1 MPEKKAHYISTFIRT
16 QVDTKHVDILFWVKI
31 KADTAK
37 PPVSTYGRWLL
48 TRAQT
53 IMGQNV
59 ASSAYGFIHVKSQF
73 REKNPVLPIERFLS
87 LVLPMNAIS
96 YKTLLSN
103 FHSIICQVVAYR
115 KLNTKENFKLLALKV
130 VAVAYDRWS
139 LTRGSKYSDLTGIL
153 LVFWKSSC

>member
-87 LVLPMNAIS
+87 LVLPMNAIKLQDLIIQFPLYYLS
-96 YKTLLSN
+96 SGRLQEVKYK
-103 FHSIICQVVAYR
+103 R
-115 KLNTKENFKLLALKV
+115 KFQTFSFKSGCCCL
-130 VAVAYDRWS
+130 
-139 LTRGSKYSDLTGIL
+139 
-153 LVFWKSSC
+153 